1 MDDEYKCERCGYS
14 SEDITNFRRHLTRK
28 SVCEVKFENVDI
40 NILRERHLAPKK
52 DKSLSCSICNKQ
64 FASRSG
70 LHVHKKRCVQ
80 PNTQTTSTQNSIPLS
95 SASID
100 VATDVPSTSTPHV
113 ITNDSSIDIVMLKE
127 QLRQELIEEFR
138 NMINT
143 QNHQPITIN
152 NNINN
157 TIINN
162 VNVNNFGSEDV
173 SHITP
178 EFLSYCIENPRKG
191 MRSLI
196 ENIHFHPEYNV
207 NHNLRCKSLKSNVF
221 EKCVDNQWILCDAS
235 NTLEELIRKGY
246 RILNAHYAEH
256 FLTDPV
262 IQGDEIKQRA
272 YERFRFLSDTTCN
285 DYYAVKRDLRLLVKD
300 KTMYILEL
308 SNANEASTS
317 SNLLT
322 N

>member
-1 MDDEYKCERCGYS
+1 MDDEYKCERCGYT

-28 SVCEVKFENVDI
+28 SVCEVKFENIDI
-40 NILRERHLAPKK
+40 SILRDRHLAPKK
-52 DKSLSCSICNKQ
+52 DKSLSCNICNKQ

-70 LHVHKKRCVQ
+70 LHVHKKKCIQ
-80 PNTQTTSTQNSIPLS
+80 PVAQSTSTPNVSIV
-95 SASID
+95 
-100 VATDVPSTSTPHV
+100 VATDVPSTNTPCLV
-113 ITNDSSIDIVMLKE
+113 TNDSSIDIVMLKE

-157 TIINN
+157 NINNTIINT

-207 NHNLRCKSLKSNVF
+207 NHNLRCKSLKANVF

-246 RILNAHYAEH
+246 RILNAHYTEH

-308 SNANEASTS
+308 PNTNEASTS
-317 SNLLT
+317 SGVLEN
-322 N
+322 